1 MNVLRTPLKLCSTS
15 PLTGWTRNGFCT
27 VDELDKGFHT
37 VCARVT
43 SEFLKYTKSRGN
55 DLTTSSGSFP
65 GLREGD
71 FWCLCASRWLEA
83 YHAGV
88 APPVKLESTNIE
100 VLKMIPLEILLRYGI

>member
-1 MNVLRTPLKLCSTS
+1 MNVLRTPLKLCSAS

-27 VDELDKGFHT
+27 VHELDKGFHT

-43 SEFLKYTKSRGN
+43 NSFLKYTKSRGN
-55 DLTTSSGSFP
+55 DLTTSRGSFP